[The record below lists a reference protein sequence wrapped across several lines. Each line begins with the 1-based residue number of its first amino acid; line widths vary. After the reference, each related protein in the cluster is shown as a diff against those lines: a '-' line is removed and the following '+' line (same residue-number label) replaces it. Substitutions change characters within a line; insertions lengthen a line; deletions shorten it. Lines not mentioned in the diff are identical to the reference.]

1 MEWGQIICQRYS
13 KQQPASLND
22 MNDEYFTG
30 YLKKWSSK
38 CLLSKSCFVY
48 LIIIF
53 ILSKDDME
61 KLFTKFV
68 RHQQSEGTCSLGAAV
83 WARGHLCASRLSA
96 ILIKSRRS
104 ASG

>member
-61 KLFTKFV
+61 KLFTKV
-68 RHQQSEGTCSLGAAV
+68 RTPSTIGGYVFFGRCRLGA
-83 WARGHLCASRLSA
+83 RTFLRQSFERYSD
-96 ILIKSRRS
+96 
-104 ASG
+104 